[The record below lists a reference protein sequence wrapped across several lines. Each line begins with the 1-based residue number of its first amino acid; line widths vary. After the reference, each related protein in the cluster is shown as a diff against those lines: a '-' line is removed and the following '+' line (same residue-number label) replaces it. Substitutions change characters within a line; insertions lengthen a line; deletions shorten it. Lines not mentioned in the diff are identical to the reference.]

1 MSEENGGCNDPNC
14 QCQKIRMD
22 GSGGV
27 GDLAKLT
34 IFRTDDLAGEVEE
47 NFVFPYN
54 LISNTVLDLYVRL
67 KQINGYTLRRLP
79 KQEN

>member
-1 MSEENGGCNDPNC
+1 MSEGNGCNDSNC
-14 QCQKIRMD
+14 ESCKIKMD

-34 IFRTDDLAGEVEE
+34 VFRTDDLAGEVEE

-54 LISNTVLDLYVRL
+54 IINNTVLDLYVRL
-67 KQINGYTLRRLP
+67 RQINGYTIRRLP
-79 KQEN
+79 KQES